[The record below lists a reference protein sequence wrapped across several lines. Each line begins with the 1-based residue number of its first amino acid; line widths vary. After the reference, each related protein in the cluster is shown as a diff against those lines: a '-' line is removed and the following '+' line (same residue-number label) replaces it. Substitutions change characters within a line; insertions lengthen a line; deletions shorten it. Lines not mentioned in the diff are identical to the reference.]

1 MYLRNS
7 IICLLFPFIVNSQIL
22 TNTFVD
28 PCTKKVTVFIVP
40 LQGTTLVFMN
50 KSKYVTAE
58 DVRSGALMAWVNQV
72 YAEYSAP
79 CPINQLTQQ
88 ITQQTVSSS
97 VASAVSAAAAS
108 AASTASSAASSVA
121 ASAASSVSVPTAA
134 PTPAPTP
141 APASQPAS
149 SQSQGSSGESTTQ
162 SQGNSSQSS
171 SESSSSS
178 SESKTE
184 GKSEGGG
191 DAKSEESK
199 SESKSESK
207 KEEKKESKKEEKK
220 KSNAKAGQTPL
231 MFSSDFSGV
240 EQLGGDFN
248 VMANLGISRASMA
261 GDVSYGSTLTIFSN
275 LKQFALSTRYS
286 KMDIQNGQLCGIG
299 TISYTLAYNDG
310 SLLHILGNSYVMMKK
325 SYIYGYALSLINTS
339 IPFEG
344 GNQQFVTSS
353 VVLFAMKPFQ
363 YSKRLGI
370 TPEIFLMS
378 SPLNYSF
385 GSDNLASVSQLSYII
400 GSSFDISISK
410 RFKLSTNVKY
420 MGPIHTIGL
429 LIGTKFNL

>member
-7 IICLLFPFIVNSQIL
+7 IICLLLSLTVNGQIL

-28 PCTKKVTVFIVP
+28 PCTKKVTVFVVP

-50 KSKYVTAE
+50 KSKYITPE
-58 DVRSGALMAWVNQV
+58 DVRSGALMQWVNQV
-72 YAEYSAP
+72 YAEYAAP

-88 ITQQTVSSS
+88 VTQQTVTAS
-97 VASAVSAAAAS
+97 VASAVSAAASSAANTAS
-108 AASTASSAASSVA
+108 AAASSVA
-121 ASAASSVSVPTAA
+121 ASAASSVSVPVAA
-134 PTPAPTP
+134 PASAPAP
-141 APASQPAS
+141 APASQPAPA
-149 SQSQGSSGESTTQ
+149 QSSGS
-162 SQGNSSQSS
+162 SSQSS
-171 SESSSSS
+171 SQSEGGSSSS
-178 SESKTE
+178 SESK
-184 GKSEGGG
+184 SEGGNES
-191 DAKSEESK
+191 KSEEAEP
-199 SESKSESK
+199 ESKSESK

-231 MFSSDFSGV
+231 IFSSDFSSV
-240 EQLGGDFN
+240 KQLDGDFN
-248 VMANLGISRASMA
+248 LMANLGVSRASMA

-286 KMDIQNGQLCGIG
+286 KMDIQNGKLCGIG
-299 TISYTLAYNDG
+299 TMSYTLAYNNGD
-310 SLLHILGNSYVMMKK
+310 LLHIAGNSYVMMNKG
-325 SYIYGYALSLINTS
+325 YIYGYALSLINTS

-344 GNQQFVTSS
+344 GKQQFLTSS
-353 VVLFAMKPFQ
+353 IVLFGMKPFQ

-370 TPEIFLMS
+370 TPELFLMS

-400 GSSFDISISK
+400 GSSFDIAISK

-420 MGPIHTIGL
+420 MGPVHTIGL

>member
-28 PCTKKVTVFIVP
+28 PCTKKVTVFVVP
-40 LQGTTLVFMN
+40 IQGTTLVFMN
-50 KSKYVTAE
+50 KSKYVTVE

-88 ITQQTVSSS
+88 ITQQTVSNS
-97 VASAVSAAAAS
+97 VASAVSAAASS
-108 AASTASSAASSVA
+108 AASTAASSAASSAA
-121 ASAASSVSVPTAA
+121 ASAASSV
-134 PTPAPTP
+134 PAPTP
-141 APASQPAS
+141 APSSQPAP
-149 SQSQGSSGESTTQ
+149 TQ
-162 SQGNSSQSS
+162 SSSSSSQSS
-171 SESSSSS
+171 SQSDNKSSSS
-178 SESKTE
+178 SESKSE
-184 GKSEGGG
+184 SKSEGGG
-191 DAKSEESK
+191 ESKKEESK

-220 KSNAKAGQTPL
+220 KSNANAGKTP
-231 MFSSDFSGV
+231 MIFSSDFSSV
-240 EQLGGDFN
+240 KQLQGDFN
-248 VMANLGISRASMA
+248 LMANLGVSRASMA

-286 KMDIQNGQLCGIG
+286 KMDIQNGKLCGIG
-299 TISYTLAYNDG
+299 TMSYTLAYNNGD
-310 SLLHILGNSYVMMKK
+310 LLHIAGNSYVMMSKG
-325 SYIYGYALSLINTS
+325 YIYGYALSIINTT

-344 GNQQFVTSS
+344 NKQQFVTSS
-353 VVLFAMKPFQ
+353 VVLFGMKPIQ

-370 TPEIFLMS
+370 TPELFLMS

-400 GSSFDISISK
+400 GSSFDIAISK
-410 RFKLSTNVKY
+410 RFRLSTNVKY
-420 MGPIHTIGL
+420 MGPMHTIGL

>member
-7 IICLLFPFIVNSQIL
+7 IICLLLSLTVNGQIL

-28 PCTKKVTVFIVP
+28 PCTKKVTVFVVP

-50 KSKYVTAE
+50 KSKYITPE
-58 DVRSGALMAWVNQV
+58 DVRSGALMQWVNQV
-72 YAEYSAP
+72 YAEYAAP

-88 ITQQTVSSS
+88 VTQQTVTAS
-97 VASAVSAAAAS
+97 VASAVSAAASSAANTAS
-108 AASTASSAASSVA
+108 AAASSVA

-134 PTPAPTP
+134 PAPAPSTP
-141 APASQPAS
+141 PASQPAS
-149 SQSQGSSGESTTQ
+149 SQSQG
-162 SQGNSSQSS
+162 NSSQSS
-171 SESSSSS
+171 SQSESSSSSS

-184 GKSEGGG
+184 GKSEGGNES
-191 DAKSEESK
+191 KSEEAEP
-199 SESKSESK
+199 ESKSESK

-231 MFSSDFSGV
+231 IFSSDFSSV
-240 EQLGGDFN
+240 KQLDGDFN
-248 VMANLGISRASMA
+248 LMANLGVSRASMA

-286 KMDIQNGQLCGIG
+286 KMDIQNGKLCGIG
-299 TISYTLAYNDG
+299 TMSYTLAYNNGD
-310 SLLHILGNSYVMMKK
+310 LLHILGNSYVMMKN
-325 SYIYGYALSLINTS
+325 SYIYGYALSLINTT

-344 GNQQFVTSS
+344 NKQQFITSS
-353 VVLFAMKPFQ
+353 IVLFGMKPFQ

-370 TPEIFLMS
+370 TPELFLMS

-400 GSSFDISISK
+400 GSSFDIAISK

-420 MGPIHTIGL
+420 MGPVHTIGL

>member
-22 TNTFVD
+22 TNVFTD
-28 PCTKKVTVFIVP
+28 PCTKKVTVFVVP

-50 KSKYVTAE
+50 KSKYITPE
-58 DVRSGALMAWVNQV
+58 DVRSGALMQWVNQV
-72 YAEYSAP
+72 YTEYAAP

-88 ITQQTVSSS
+88 VTQQTVTAS

-108 AASTASSAASSVA
+108 AANTASAAASSVA
-121 ASAASSVSVPTAA
+121 ASAASSVSVPVAA
-134 PTPAPTP
+134 PASAPAP

-149 SQSQGSSGESTTQ
+149 SQSSGS
-162 SQGNSSQSS
+162 SSQSS
-171 SESSSSS
+171 SQSEGSSSSS
-178 SESKTE
+178 SESK
-184 GKSEGGG
+184 SEGGNES
-191 DAKSEESK
+191 KSEEAEP
-199 SESKSESK
+199 ESKSESK

-231 MFSSDFSGV
+231 IFSSDFSSV
-240 EQLGGDFN
+240 KQLDGDFN
-248 VMANLGISRASMA
+248 LMANLGVSRASMA

-286 KMDIQNGQLCGIG
+286 KMDIQNGKLCGIG
-299 TISYTLAYNDG
+299 TMSYTLAYNNGD
-310 SLLHILGNSYVMMKK
+310 LLHIAGNSYVMMNKG
-325 SYIYGYALSLINTS
+325 YIYGYALSLINTS

-344 GNQQFVTSS
+344 GKQQFLTSS
-353 VVLFAMKPFQ
+353 IVLFGMKPFQ

-370 TPEIFLMS
+370 TPELFLMS

-400 GSSFDISISK
+400 GSSFDIAISK

-420 MGPIHTIGL
+420 MGPVHTIGL
-429 LIGTKFNL
+429 LVGTKFNL

>member
-1 MYLRNS
+1 MKGLVTFLLVLLSN
-7 IICLLFPFIVNSQIL
+7 ICNSQVLISQY
-22 TNTFVD
+22 TD
-28 PCTKKVTVFIVP
+28 PCTKKVTVFVVP
-40 LQGTTLVFMN
+40 IQGTTLVFMN
-50 KSKYVTAE
+50 KSKYVTIE

-97 VASAVSAAAAS
+97 VASAVSAAASS
-108 AASTASSAASSVA
+108 AASTAASSAASSAA
-121 ASAASSVSVPTAA
+121 ASAASSV
-134 PTPAPTP
+134 PAPTP
-141 APASQPAS
+141 APAPSSQPAP
-149 SQSQGSSGESTTQ
+149 TQ
-162 SQGNSSQSS
+162 SSGNSSQSS
-171 SESSSSS
+171 SQSESSSSSS

-184 GKSEGGG
+184 SKSEGGG
-191 DAKSEESK
+191 ETKKEESK

-220 KSNAKAGQTPL
+220 KSNANAGKTP
-231 MFSSDFSGV
+231 MIFSSDFSGV
-240 EQLGGDFN
+240 EQIGGDFN
-248 VMANLGISRASMA
+248 IMANIGVSRASMA

-286 KMDIQNGQLCGIG
+286 KMDIQNGKLCGIG
-299 TISYTLAYNDG
+299 TMSYTLAYNNGD
-310 SLLHILGNSYVMMKK
+310 LLHIAGNSYVMMSKG
-325 SYIYGYALSLINTS
+325 YIYGYALSIINTT

-344 GNQQFVTSS
+344 NKQQFVTSS
-353 VVLFAMKPFQ
+353 VVLFGMKPIQ

-370 TPEIFLMS
+370 TPELFLMS

-400 GSSFDISISK
+400 GSSFDIAISK
-410 RFKLSTNVKY
+410 RFRLSTNVKY
-420 MGPIHTIGL
+420 MGPMHTIGL

>member
-28 PCTKKVTVFIVP
+28 PCTKKVTVFVVP
-40 LQGTTLVFMN
+40 IQGTTLVFMN

-97 VASAVSAAAAS
+97 VASAVSAAASS
-108 AASTASSAASSVA
+108 AASTAASSAASSAA
-121 ASAASSVSVPTAA
+121 ASAASSVPA
-134 PTPAPTP
+134 PTPTPTPAP

-149 SQSQGSSGESTTQ
+149 SQSSSS
-162 SQGNSSQSS
+162 SSSSSSQS
-171 SESSSSS
+171 EGSSSSS

-184 GKSEGGG
+184 SKSEGSSET
-191 DAKSEESK
+191 KSEESK

-220 KSNAKAGQTPL
+220 KSNANAGKTP
-231 MFSSDFSGV
+231 MIFSSDFSGV

-248 VMANLGISRASMA
+248 VMANLGVSRASMA

-286 KMDIQNGQLCGIG
+286 KMDIQNGKLCGIG
-299 TISYTLAYNDG
+299 TMSYTLAYNNGD
-310 SLLHILGNSYVMMKK
+310 LLHIAGNSYVMMSKG
-325 SYIYGYALSLINTS
+325 YIYGYALSIINTT

-344 GNQQFVTSS
+344 NKQQFVTSS
-353 VVLFAMKPFQ
+353 VVLFGMKPIQ

-370 TPEIFLMS
+370 TPELFLMS

-400 GSSFDISISK
+400 GSSFDIAISK
-410 RFKLSTNVKY
+410 RFRLSTNVKY
-420 MGPIHTIGL
+420 MGPVHTIGL

>member
-7 IICLLFPFIVNSQIL
+7 IICLLLSLTVNGQIL

-28 PCTKKVTVFIVP
+28 PCTKKVTVFVVP

-50 KSKYVTAE
+50 KSKYITPE
-58 DVRSGALMAWVNQV
+58 DVRSGALMQWVNQV
-72 YAEYSAP
+72 YAEYAAP

-88 ITQQTVSSS
+88 VTQQTVTAS
-97 VASAVSAAAAS
+97 VASAVSAAASSAANTAS
-108 AASTASSAASSVA
+108 AAASSVA
-121 ASAASSVSVPTAA
+121 ASAASSVSVPVAA
-134 PTPAPTP
+134 PASAPAP

-149 SQSQGSSGESTTQ
+149 SQSSSS
-162 SQGNSSQSS
+162 SSQS
-171 SESSSSS
+171 EGGSSSS
-178 SESKTE
+178 SESK
-184 GKSEGGG
+184 SEGGNES
-191 DAKSEESK
+191 KSEEAEP
-199 SESKSESK
+199 ESKSESK

-231 MFSSDFSGV
+231 IFSSDFSSV
-240 EQLGGDFN
+240 KQLDGDFN
-248 VMANLGISRASMA
+248 LMANLGVSRASMA

-286 KMDIQNGQLCGIG
+286 KMDIQNGKLCGIG
-299 TISYTLAYNDG
+299 TMSYTLAYNDG
-310 SLLHILGNSYVMMKK
+310 DLLHIAGNSYVMMNKG
-325 SYIYGYALSLINTS
+325 YIYGYALSLINTS

-344 GNQQFVTSS
+344 GKQQFLTSS
-353 VVLFAMKPFQ
+353 IVLFGMKPFQ

-370 TPEIFLMS
+370 TPELFLMS

-400 GSSFDISISK
+400 GSSFDIAISK

-420 MGPIHTIGL
+420 MGPVHTIGL

>member
-28 PCTKKVTVFIVP
+28 PCTKKVTVFVVP
-40 LQGTTLVFMN
+40 IQGTTLVFMN

-58 DVRSGALMAWVNQV
+58 DVRSGALMQWVNQV
-72 YAEYSAP
+72 YAEYAAP
-79 CPINQLTQQ
+79 CPVNQLTQQ
-88 ITQQTVSSS
+88 ITQQTVSNS
-97 VASAVSAAAAS
+97 VASAVSAAASS
-108 AASTASSAASSVA
+108 AASTASAAASSVA
-121 ASAASSVSVPTAA
+121 ASAASSVSVPVAA
-134 PTPAPTP
+134 PAPTPTP
-141 APASQPAS
+141 APASQPAPAQSSGNSSSSS
-149 SQSQGSSGESTTQ
+149 SQSEGSS
-162 SQGNSSQSS
+162 NSSS

-178 SESKTE
+178 SESK
-184 GKSEGGG
+184 SEGGG
-191 DAKSEESK
+191 ETKSEESK

-220 KSNAKAGQTPL
+220 KSNAKAGQTP
-231 MFSSDFSGV
+231 MIFSSDFSSV
-240 EQLGGDFN
+240 KQLQGDFN
-248 VMANLGISRASMA
+248 LMANLGVSRASMA

-299 TISYTLAYNDG
+299 TMSYTLAYNSGD
-310 SLLHILGNSYVMMKK
+310 LLHILGNSYVMMKN

-344 GNQQFVTSS
+344 GKQQFVTSS
-353 VVLFAMKPFQ
+353 IVLFGMKPFQ

-400 GSSFDISISK
+400 GSSFDIAISK
-410 RFKLSTNVKY
+410 RFRLSTNVKY
-420 MGPIHTIGL
+420 MGPVHTIGL
-429 LIGTKFNL
+429 LVGTKFNL

>member
-28 PCTKKVTVFIVP
+28 PCTKKVTVFVVP
-40 LQGTTLVFMN
+40 IQGTTLVFMN

-88 ITQQTVSSS
+88 ITQQTVSNS
-97 VASAVSAAAAS
+97 VASAVSAAASS
-108 AASTASSAASSVA
+108 AASTAASSAASSAA
-121 ASAASSVSVPTAA
+121 ASAASSVPA

-141 APASQPAS
+141 TPAPSSQPAP
-149 SQSQGSSGESTTQ
+149 TQ
-162 SQGNSSQSS
+162 SSGNSSQSS
-171 SESSSSS
+171 SQSDNKSSSS
-178 SESKTE
+178 SESKSE
-184 GKSEGGG
+184 SKSEGGG
-191 DAKSEESK
+191 ESKSEESK

-220 KSNAKAGQTPL
+220 KSNANAGKTP
-231 MFSSDFSGV
+231 MIFSSDFSSV
-240 EQLGGDFN
+240 KQLQGDFN
-248 VMANLGISRASMA
+248 LMANLGVSRASMA

-286 KMDIQNGQLCGIG
+286 KMDIQNGKLCGIG
-299 TISYTLAYNDG
+299 TMSYTLAYNNGD
-310 SLLHILGNSYVMMKK
+310 LLHIAGNSYVMMSKG
-325 SYIYGYALSLINTS
+325 YIYGYALSIINTT

-344 GNQQFVTSS
+344 NKQQFVTSS
-353 VVLFAMKPFQ
+353 VVLFGMKPIQ

-370 TPEIFLMS
+370 TPELFLMS

-400 GSSFDISISK
+400 GSSFDIAISK
-410 RFKLSTNVKY
+410 RFRLSTNVKY
-420 MGPIHTIGL
+420 MGPMHTIGL
-429 LIGTKFNL
+429 LMGTKFNL

>member
-28 PCTKKVTVFIVP
+28 PCTKKVTVFVVP
-40 LQGTTLVFMN
+40 IQGTTLVFMN

-72 YAEYSAP
+72 YAEYAAP

-88 ITQQTVSSS
+88 ITQQTVSNS
-97 VASAVSAAAAS
+97 VASAVSAAASS
-108 AASTASSAASSVA
+108 AASTASAAASSVA
-121 ASAASSVSVPTAA
+121 ASASSSVSVPVAA
-134 PTPAPTP
+134 PASAPAPAPT
-141 APASQPAS
+141 SQPAS
-149 SQSQGSSGESTTQ
+149 SQSSGS
-162 SQGNSSQSS
+162 SSQSS
-171 SESSSSS
+171 SQSEGGSSSS
-178 SESKTE
+178 SESK
-184 GKSEGGG
+184 SEGGNES
-191 DAKSEESK
+191 KSEEAEP
-199 SESKSESK
+199 ESKSESK

-231 MFSSDFSGV
+231 IFSSDFSSV
-240 EQLGGDFN
+240 KQLDGDFN
-248 VMANLGISRASMA
+248 LMANLGVSRASMA

-286 KMDIQNGQLCGIG
+286 KMDIQNGKLCGIG
-299 TISYTLAYNDG
+299 TMSYTLAYNNGD
-310 SLLHILGNSYVMMKK
+310 LLHIAGNSYVMMNKG
-325 SYIYGYALSLINTS
+325 YIYGYALSLINTS

-344 GNQQFVTSS
+344 GKQQFLTSS
-353 VVLFAMKPFQ
+353 IVLFGMKPFQ

-370 TPEIFLMS
+370 TPELFLMS

-400 GSSFDISISK
+400 GSSFDIAISK
-410 RFKLSTNVKY
+410 RFRLSTNVKY
-420 MGPIHTIGL
+420 MGPVHTIGL
-429 LIGTKFNL
+429 LVGTKFNL

>member
-28 PCTKKVTVFIVP
+28 PCTKKVIVFVVP
-40 LQGTTLVFMN
+40 IQGTTLVFMN
-50 KSKYVTAE
+50 KSKYVTIE

-88 ITQQTVSSS
+88 ITQQTVSNS
-97 VASAVSAAAAS
+97 VASAVSAAASS
-108 AASTASSAASSVA
+108 AASTAASSAASSAA
-121 ASAASSVSVPTAA
+121 ASAASSV
-134 PTPAPTP
+134 PAPTP
-141 APASQPAS
+141 APSSQPAP
-149 SQSQGSSGESTTQ
+149 TQ
-162 SQGNSSQSS
+162 SSSSSSQSS
-171 SESSSSS
+171 SQSESSSSSS

-184 GKSEGGG
+184 NKSEGGG
-191 DAKSEESK
+191 EAKKEESK

-220 KSNAKAGQTPL
+220 KSNANAGKTP
-231 MFSSDFSGV
+231 MIFSSDFSSV
-240 EQLGGDFN
+240 KQLQGDFN
-248 VMANLGISRASMA
+248 LMANLGVSRASMA

-286 KMDIQNGQLCGIG
+286 KMDIQNGKLCGIG
-299 TISYTLAYNDG
+299 TMSYTLAYNNRD
-310 SLLHILGNSYVMMKK
+310 LLHIAGNSYVMMSKG
-325 SYIYGYALSLINTS
+325 YIYGYALSIINTT

-344 GNQQFVTSS
+344 NKQQFVTSS
-353 VVLFAMKPFQ
+353 IVLFGMKPIQ

-370 TPEIFLMS
+370 TPELFLMS

-400 GSSFDISISK
+400 GSSFDIAISK
-410 RFKLSTNVKY
+410 RFRLSTNVKY
-420 MGPIHTIGL
+420 MGPMHTIGL

>member
-28 PCTKKVTVFIVP
+28 PCTKKVTVFVVP
-40 LQGTTLVFMN
+40 IQGTTLVFMN

-88 ITQQTVSSS
+88 ITQQTVSNS

-134 PTPAPTP
+134 PAPTP
-141 APASQPAS
+141 SSPPASQPAS
-149 SQSQGSSGESTTQ
+149 SQSS
-162 SQGNSSQSS
+162 GNSSQSSSQSEGSS

-178 SESKTE
+178 SESK
-184 GKSEGGG
+184 SEGGG
-191 DAKSEESK
+191 ESKSEESK

-207 KEEKKESKKEEKK
+207 KQEKKESKKEEKK
-220 KSNAKAGQTPL
+220 KSNAKAGQTP
-231 MFSSDFSGV
+231 MIFSSDFSSV
-240 EQLGGDFN
+240 KQLQGDFN
-248 VMANLGISRASMA
+248 LMANLGVSRASMA

-275 LKQFALSTRYS
+275 LRQFALSTRYS

-299 TISYTLAYNDG
+299 TMSYTLAYNDG
-310 SLLHILGNSYVMMKK
+310 GLLHILGNSYVMMKK
-325 SYIYGYALSLINTS
+325 SYIYGYALSIINTT
-339 IPFEG
+339 IPFGEN
-344 GNQQFVTSS
+344 NQQFITSS
-353 VVLFAMKPFQ
+353 IVLFGMKPFQ

-370 TPEIFLMS
+370 TPELFLMS

-410 RFKLSTNVKY
+410 RFRLSTNVKY
-420 MGPIHTIGL
+420 MGPVHTIGL

>member
-7 IICLLFPFIVNSQIL
+7 IICLLLSLTVNGQIL

-28 PCTKKVTVFIVP
+28 PCTKKVTVFVVP

-50 KSKYVTAE
+50 KSKYITPE
-58 DVRSGALMAWVNQV
+58 DVRSGALMQWVNQV
-72 YAEYSAP
+72 YAEYAAP

-88 ITQQTVSSS
+88 VTQQTVTAS
-97 VASAVSAAAAS
+97 VASAVSAAASSAANTAS
-108 AASTASSAASSVA
+108 AAASSVA
-121 ASAASSVSVPTAA
+121 ASAASSVSVPVAA
-134 PTPAPTP
+134 PAPAPTP
-141 APASQPAS
+141 APASQPAPAQSSSSS
-149 SQSQGSSGESTTQ
+149 SQSES
-162 SQGNSSQSS
+162 
-171 SESSSSS
+171 SSSSS
-178 SESKTE
+178 SESK
-184 GKSEGGG
+184 SEGGNES
-191 DAKSEESK
+191 KSEEAEP
-199 SESKSESK
+199 ESKSESK

-231 MFSSDFSGV
+231 IFSSDFSSV
-240 EQLGGDFN
+240 KQLDGDFN
-248 VMANLGISRASMA
+248 LMANLGVSRASMA

-286 KMDIQNGQLCGIG
+286 KMDIQNGKLCGIG
-299 TISYTLAYNDG
+299 TMSYTLAYNNGD
-310 SLLHILGNSYVMMKK
+310 LLHILGNSYVMMKNN
-325 SYIYGYALSLINTS
+325 YIYGYALSLINTT

-344 GNQQFVTSS
+344 NTQQFLTSS
-353 VVLFAMKPFQ
+353 IVLFGMKPFQ

-370 TPEIFLMS
+370 TPELFLMS

-400 GSSFDISISK
+400 GSSFDIAISK

-420 MGPIHTIGL
+420 MGPVHTIGL

>member
-7 IICLLFPFIVNSQIL
+7 IILFIFILCSRSVNAQIL
-22 TNTFVD
+22 VNTFTD
-28 PCTKKVTVFIVP
+28 PCTKKVTVFVVP

-58 DVRSGALMAWVNQV
+58 DVRSGALMQWVNQV
-72 YAEYSAP
+72 YAEYAAP

-88 ITQQTVSSS
+88 VTQQTVTAS
-97 VASAVSAAAAS
+97 VASAVSAAASSAANTAS
-108 AASTASSAASSVA
+108 AAASSVA
-121 ASAASSVSVPTAA
+121 ASAASSVSVPVAA
-134 PTPAPTP
+134 PASAPAP

-149 SQSQGSSGESTTQ
+149 SQSSGS
-162 SQGNSSQSS
+162 SSQSS
-171 SESSSSS
+171 SQSEGGSSSS
-178 SESKTE
+178 SESK
-184 GKSEGGG
+184 SEGGNES
-191 DAKSEESK
+191 KSEETEP
-199 SESKSESK
+199 ESKSESK

-231 MFSSDFSGV
+231 IFSSDFSSV
-240 EQLGGDFN
+240 KQLDGDFN
-248 VMANLGISRASMA
+248 LMANLGVSRASMA

-286 KMDIQNGQLCGIG
+286 KMDIQNGKLCGIG
-299 TISYTLAYNDG
+299 TMSYTLAYNNGD
-310 SLLHILGNSYVMMKK
+310 LLHIAGNSYVMMNKG
-325 SYIYGYALSLINTS
+325 YIYGYALSLINTS

-344 GNQQFVTSS
+344 GKQQFLTSS
-353 VVLFAMKPFQ
+353 IVLFGMKPFQ

-370 TPEIFLMS
+370 TPELFLMS

-400 GSSFDISISK
+400 GSSFDIAISK

-420 MGPIHTIGL
+420 MGPVHTIGL

>member
-22 TNTFVD
+22 TNVFTD
-28 PCTKKVTVFIVP
+28 PCTKKVTVFVVP

-50 KSKYVTAE
+50 KSKYITPE
-58 DVRSGALMAWVNQV
+58 DVRSGALMQWVNQV
-72 YAEYSAP
+72 YTEYAAP

-88 ITQQTVSSS
+88 VTQQTVTAS

-108 AASTASSAASSVA
+108 AANTASAAASSVA
-121 ASAASSVSVPTAA
+121 ASAASSVSVPVAA
-134 PTPAPTP
+134 PASAPAP

-149 SQSQGSSGESTTQ
+149 SQSSGS
-162 SQGNSSQSS
+162 SSQSS
-171 SESSSSS
+171 SQSEGSSSSS
-178 SESKTE
+178 SESK
-184 GKSEGGG
+184 SEGGNES
-191 DAKSEESK
+191 KSEEAEP
-199 SESKSESK
+199 ESKSESK

-231 MFSSDFSGV
+231 IFSSDFSSV
-240 EQLGGDFN
+240 KQLDGDFN
-248 VMANLGISRASMA
+248 LMANLGVSRASMA

-286 KMDIQNGQLCGIG
+286 KMDIQNGKLCGIG
-299 TISYTLAYNDG
+299 TMSYTLAYNNGD
-310 SLLHILGNSYVMMKK
+310 LLHIAGNSYVMMNKG
-325 SYIYGYALSLINTS
+325 YIYGYALSLINTS

-344 GNQQFVTSS
+344 GKQQFLTSS
-353 VVLFAMKPFQ
+353 IVLFGMKPFQ

-370 TPEIFLMS
+370 TPELFLMS

-400 GSSFDISISK
+400 GSSFDIAISK

-420 MGPIHTIGL
+420 MGPVHTIGL

>member
-7 IICLLFPFIVNSQIL
+7 IICLLLSLTVNGQIL

-28 PCTKKVTVFIVP
+28 PCTKKVTVFVVP

-50 KSKYVTAE
+50 KSKYITPD
-58 DVRSGALMAWVNQV
+58 DVRSGALMQWVNQV
-72 YAEYSAP
+72 YAEYAAP

-88 ITQQTVSSS
+88 VTQQTVTAS
-97 VASAVSAAAAS
+97 VASAVSAAASSAANTAS
-108 AASTASSAASSVA
+108 AAASSVA
-121 ASAASSVSVPTAA
+121 ASAASSVSVPVAA
-134 PTPAPTP
+134 PASAPAPAPT
-141 APASQPAS
+141 SQPAS
-149 SQSQGSSGESTTQ
+149 SQSSGS
-162 SQGNSSQSS
+162 SSQSS
-171 SESSSSS
+171 SQSEGGSSSS
-178 SESKTE
+178 SESK
-184 GKSEGGG
+184 SEGGNES
-191 DAKSEESK
+191 KSEEAEP
-199 SESKSESK
+199 ESKSESK

-231 MFSSDFSGV
+231 IFSSDFSSV
-240 EQLGGDFN
+240 KQLDGDFN
-248 VMANLGISRASMA
+248 LMANLGVSRASMA

-286 KMDIQNGQLCGIG
+286 KMDIQNGKLCGIG
-299 TISYTLAYNDG
+299 TMSYTLAYNDG
-310 SLLHILGNSYVMMKK
+310 DLLHIAGNSYVMMNKG
-325 SYIYGYALSLINTS
+325 YIYGYALSLINTS

-344 GNQQFVTSS
+344 GKQQFLTSS
-353 VVLFAMKPFQ
+353 IVLFGMKPFQ

-370 TPEIFLMS
+370 TPELFLMS

-400 GSSFDISISK
+400 GSSFDIAISK

-420 MGPIHTIGL
+420 MGPVHTIGL

>member
-7 IICLLFPFIVNSQIL
+7 IILFIFILCSRSVNAQIL
-22 TNTFVD
+22 VNTFTD
-28 PCTKKVTVFIVP
+28 HCTKKVTVFVVP

-72 YAEYSAP
+72 YAEYAAP

-88 ITQQTVSSS
+88 ITQQTVSNS
-97 VASAVSAAAAS
+97 VASAVSAAASS
-108 AASTASSAASSVA
+108 AASTASAAASSVA
-121 ASAASSVSVPTAA
+121 ASAASSVSVPVAA
-134 PTPAPTP
+134 PTPAPAP
-141 APASQPAS
+141 APASQPAPTQSSGSS
-149 SQSQGSSGESTTQ
+149 SQSSSQSEGGSS
-162 SQGNSSQSS
+162 SS

-178 SESKTE
+178 SESN
-184 GKSEGGG
+184 SEGGG
-191 DAKSEESK
+191 ESKSEESK

-220 KSNAKAGQTPL
+220 KSNAKAGQTP
-231 MFSSDFSGV
+231 MIFSSDFSSV
-240 EQLGGDFN
+240 KQLQGDFN
-248 VMANLGISRASMA
+248 LMANLGVSRASMA

-299 TISYTLAYNDG
+299 TMSYTLAYNSGD
-310 SLLHILGNSYVMMKK
+310 LLHILGNSYVMMKN

-344 GNQQFVTSS
+344 GKQQFVTSS
-353 VVLFAMKPFQ
+353 IVLFGMKPFQ

-400 GSSFDISISK
+400 GSSFDIAISK
-410 RFKLSTNVKY
+410 RFRLSTNVKY
-420 MGPIHTIGL
+420 MGPVHTIGL